1 MAIYINA
8 SSMVSAQETL
18 GTTKWPE
25 NSISSEKSS
34 FKVIDP
40 VYKEYIPPAML
51 RRMSRLVKFSLVSA
65 FDCLN
70 QVDTD
75 IIDAIIT
82 TTGLGCIDDTGVFLK
97 QMHENGESLMNP
109 TAFIRSTHNA
119 VGGQIALIKGLRIP
133 NYTYS
138 QKEMS
143 FETGLIDAMM
153 MLEEGEA
160 KNVLLGGFDELTP
173 LSLNLWKQMGC
184 LAEKELDKNGMKK
197 ASGSGVILGEGAGF
211 FVLSA
216 KEGNS
221 HSSELVDIEIHR
233 TATFDCNR
241 LLKEF
246 LAKHNLH
253 SSDINLLLLGLDGTP
268 NTKNLVSLL
277 NSDFE
282 NSIVAA
288 FKHCSG
294 SFDTDTSFALW
305 MAQTAI
311 QNRCIA
317 EATYLQGEKDQ
328 KIEKVLI
335 VNSSRVNSY
344 SFILLTKCQSSQ

>member
-18 GTTKWPE
+18 GTEKWPVNTVSSE
-25 NSISSEKSS
+25 NSGL
-34 FKVIDP
+34 KVIDP

-65 FDCLN
+65 FDCLH
-70 QVDTD
+70 QVEPNS
-75 IIDAIIT
+75 IDAIIT

-97 QMHENGESLMNP
+97 QMHENGETLMNP

-119 VGGQIALIKGLRIP
+119 VGGQIALIKGLRVP

-138 QKEMS
+138 QKETS
-143 FETGLIDAMM
+143 FETGLIDAIMM
-153 MLEEGEA
+153 IEEGEA
-160 KNVLLGGFDELTP
+160 KTILLGGFDELTP

-184 LAEKELDKNGMKK
+184 LAEKELDKNGLKK
-197 ASGSGVILGEGAGF
+197 ASNSGVILGEGAGF
-211 FVLSA
+211 FVLST
-216 KEGNS
+216 KER
-221 HSSELVDIEIHR
+221 SSKSSKLVDIEIHR
-233 TATFDCNR
+233 ESTCDCNC
-241 LLKEF
+241 LVQKF
-246 LAKHNLH
+246 LDKHNLH

-268 NTKNLVSLL
+268 NTKNLTTLL

-282 NSIVAA
+282 KSLIAG

-305 MAQTAI
+305 MAHTAI
-311 QNRCIA
+311 QNGCIG
-317 EATYLQGEKDQ
+317 EATYLQGDKDQ
-328 KIEKVLI
+328 EIERVLI
-335 VNSSRVNSY
+335 VNSSRNNSY
-344 SFILLTKCQSSQ
+344 SFILLTRCQSSQ

>member
-1 MAIYINA
+1 
-8 SSMVSAQETL
+8 MVSAQETL
-18 GTTKWPE
+18 GAQKWPE
-25 NSISSEKSS
+25 NTVLSENSCL
-34 FKVIDP
+34 KVIEP
-40 VYKEYIPPAML
+40 VYKEYIPPTML

-70 QVDTD
+70 QVDPNS
-75 IIDAIIT
+75 IDAIIT

-97 QMHENGESLMNP
+97 QMHENGETLMNP

-138 QKEMS
+138 QKETS
-143 FETGLIDAMM
+143 FETGLIDAIM
-153 MLEEGEA
+153 MLEEEEV

-173 LSLNLWKQMGC
+173 LSLKLWKQMGC
-184 LAEKELDKNGMKK
+184 LAEKELDKNNLKK
-197 ASGSGVILGEGAGF
+197 ASNSGVILGEGAGF

-216 KEGNS
+216 KEGSS
-221 HSSELVDIEIHR
+221 HSSELVDVEIHR
-233 TATFDCNR
+233 TAIPDCNH

-253 SSDINLLLLGLDGTP
+253 SCDINLLLLGLDGTP
-268 NTKNLVSLL
+268 NTKNLVPLL

-288 FKHCSG
+288 SKHCSG

-305 MAQTAI
+305 MAHTAI
-311 QNRCIA
+311 QNGRID
-317 EATYLQGEKDQ
+317 EATYLQGDKNQ
-328 KIEKVLI
+328 KIERVLI
-335 VNSSRVNSY
+335 VNSSRLNSY

>member
-18 GTTKWPE
+18 GTEKWPE
-25 NSISSEKSS
+25 NTVLSENSSL
-34 FKVIDP
+34 KVIDP
-40 VYKEYIPPAML
+40 AYKEYIPPAML

-65 FDCLN
+65 FDCLH
-70 QVDTD
+70 QVESD

-97 QMHENGESLMNP
+97 QMHENGEKLMNP

-119 VGGQIALIKGLRIP
+119 VGGQIALIKGLRVP
-133 NYTYS
+133 NYTFS

-143 FETGLIDAMM
+143 FETGVIDAIMM
-153 MLEEGEA
+153 IEEGEA
-160 KNVLLGGFDELTP
+160 KNILLGGFDELTP

-184 LAEKELDKNGMKK
+184 LAEKELDKNSLKK
-197 ASGSGVILGEGAGF
+197 ASNSGVILGEGAGF

-221 HSSELVDIEIHR
+221 KSSKLVDVEIHR
-233 TATFDCNR
+233 KATCDCNR
-241 LLKEF
+241 LLKKF

-277 NSDFE
+277 NTDFE
-282 NSIVAA
+282 NSIIAG

-305 MAQTAI
+305 MAQMAI
-311 QNRCIA
+311 QNGCIA
-317 EATYLQGEKDQ
+317 EAAYLQGDRDQ
-328 KIEKVLI
+328 KIKKVLL
-335 VNSSRVNSY
+335 VNSSRHNSY
-344 SFILLTKCQSSQ
+344 SFILVTECQSSQ